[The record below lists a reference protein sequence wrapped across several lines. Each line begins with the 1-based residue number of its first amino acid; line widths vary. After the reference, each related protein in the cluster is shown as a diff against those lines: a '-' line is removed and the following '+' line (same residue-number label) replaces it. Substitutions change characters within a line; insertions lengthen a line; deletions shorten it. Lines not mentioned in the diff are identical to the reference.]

1 MKPNYSKILT
11 FRSFLT
17 SYILVCAI
25 LLGITGVG
33 YAGSMVSLKQEW
45 ERFADLQ
52 VREIS
57 QQVADYIE
65 RTYQAFDV
73 LEAEQKFQEAA
84 QFSGEA
90 GPQEIMDALR
100 LKLLMSRL
108 DAKNGLYQNLHVF
121 FVKSNSIVSA
131 ETQRWEGTTGI
142 DFFCRQYG
150 LEKEEFDRMMH
161 MEDGRYYAVLKGS
174 VIWFFQPVYEEGEL
188 LAVIF
193 AEYSGER
200 LIGDKGY
207 ENTILLHTQEGDNL
221 LCAGNLPEDALNGV
235 LAETV
240 GGEKNIHKIKI
251 ADKTYVGIGAQM
263 ELFHMMLYVLL
274 PESEYFSQFRRAVVI
289 LIAEF
294 FFMAV
299 LAVLL
304 SWYLSQKM
312 YVPVG
317 NLIQDNHRLRGHINK
332 NSRILQNLGLVHYLE
347 GVEQAF
353 PPPGSDVRG
362 QLTNEDGEEYYQMAV
377 IVPEKK
383 EDGFRPLMQKGQGE
397 ENPAWL
403 VVWDILKERIF
414 GTYQGLVL
422 PVGRQYVIIVSR
434 RKSEE
439 GDKERL
445 REMFEETSR
454 IFQELFQVPVCIL
467 VGVKE
472 HGFDQMKRVY
482 DSLLEGVLYLD
493 FWHQDGERRA
503 GVYMYGEIIQ
513 SEGNFQFSDYING
526 SKKLLNCLESEDFH
540 GANRELDLLFQ
551 KTFPKNQKYLKYN
564 LYRMYGL
571 IGILITVLNTSAD
584 EEEQK
589 FYDSLH
595 CEERLFRIQ
604 SMDELVKESHD
615 IFERMIQYKEN
626 SAAEKKTEWLEE
638 MLDYIREHAA
648 DCDLNVSSLAN
659 RFGMSVPHLSRSFKT
674 WTGMGALECI
684 HRAKIELAKEMLKND
699 CSVKNAAFFVGYS
712 DMQALTRAFKR
723 YEGITPSQYKEL
735 VSKNEV

>member
-1 MKPNYSKILT
+1 MKPNYSKMLT

-33 YAGSMVSLKQEW
+33 YAGSMVSLKQER

-73 LEAEQKFQEAA
+73 LEAEQQFREAA
-84 QFSGEA
+84 QLSGETVEW
-90 GPQEIMDALR
+90 EILSSLE
-100 LKLLMSRL
+100 LKTLMSRL
-108 DAKNGLYQNLHVF
+108 DAKNGLYQNLHVYF
-121 FVKSNSIVSA
+121 ANSNSVVSA
-131 ETQRWEGTTGI
+131 ETQRWEQDTGI
-142 DFFCRQYG
+142 MFFCRQYG
-150 LEKEEFDRMMH
+150 LEKEEFDRLMH
-161 MEDGRYYAVLKGS
+161 MEDGRYYAILKGS
-174 VIWFFQPVYEEGEL
+174 VIWFLQPVYEEGEI

-193 AEYSGER
+193 AEYSGQR
-200 LIGDKGY
+200 LIGGNVH
-207 ENTILLHTQEGDNL
+207 ENTILLHTQEGENL
-221 LCAGNLPEDALNGV
+221 LCAGSLPKDALEGV
-235 LAETV
+235 LAEDTEA
-240 GGEKNIHKIKI
+240 GKKIQKIKI
-251 ADKTYVGIGAQM
+251 AGKSYIGIGAQV
-263 ELFHMMLYVLL
+263 ELFHMKLYVLL
-274 PESEYFSQFRRAVVI
+274 PEAEYFSQFRRALLI

-294 FFMAV
+294 FFMAI
-299 LAVLL
+299 LAALL

-317 NLIQDNHRLRGHINK
+317 NLIQDNHRLQGRINK
-332 NSRILQNLGLVHYLE
+332 NSRILKNLGLAHYLE

-353 PPPGSDVRG
+353 PSPGSGVWE

-397 ENPAWL
+397 ENPAWI
-403 VVWDILKERIF
+403 VVWDVLKERAF
-414 GTYQGLVL
+414 GTCQGLVL
-422 PVGRQYVIIVSR
+422 PVGRQYVVIVSR
-434 RKSEE
+434 RRSDE
-439 GDKERL
+439 GEQERM
-445 REMFEETSR
+445 RGMFEVISN
-454 IFQELFQVPVCIL
+454 IFLELFQMPVCIL
-467 VGVKE
+467 AGVKE
-472 HGFDQMKRVY
+472 RGFDQMKRVY
-482 DSLLEGVLYLD
+482 DSLLEGLLYLD
-493 FWHQDGERRA
+493 FWNHDGERRA
-503 GVYMYGEIIQ
+503 GVYMYGEMLQ
-513 SEGNFQFSDYING
+513 NEGDFQFSDYING

-604 SMDELVKESHD
+604 SMDELVRESHD

-626 SAAEKKTEWLEE
+626 SAAEKRPEWLEE
-638 MLDYIREHAA
+638 MLHYIREHAA
-648 DCDLNVSSLAN
+648 DYDMNVSSLAN

-674 WTGMGALECI
+674 WTGMGALEYI

-723 YEGITPSQYKEL
+723 YEGITPSQYKEQ
-735 VSKNEV
+735 VSKNEA